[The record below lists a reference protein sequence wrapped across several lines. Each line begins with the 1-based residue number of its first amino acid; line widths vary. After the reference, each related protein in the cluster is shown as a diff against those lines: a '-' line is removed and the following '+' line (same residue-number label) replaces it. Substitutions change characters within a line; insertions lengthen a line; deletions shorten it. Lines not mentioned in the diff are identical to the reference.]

1 MGYEQRNLTSIMIQN
16 EKWRKKKS
24 EKERIEGHPEIKCWD
39 IINVLIYK

>member
-1 MGYEQRNLTSIMIQN
+1 MNRGISILLRYKMKSG
-16 EKWRKKKS
+16 EKKKKS